1 VTLWAGHRG
10 DPHGT
15 RPDPGLLELTVDD
28 TLGAAYRVLAAASP
42 PPPARVARRG
52 QLPDGTSPAGM
63 A

>member
-28 TLGAAYRVLAAASP
+28 TLGAAYRVLAAS
-42 PPPARVARRG
+42 PPPARLPGRG
-52 QLPDGTSPAGM
+52 QLPDGTSPAGKP
-63 A
+63 